1 MGNKNKIQVIV
12 NKHFQ
17 VEPFIAALMALNR
30 EEKLNF
36 PMPTQLNIPTDG
48 TNRMNKPRASYRT
61 NELIFDIDVWC
72 IEDLMPADAN
82 GSNSEEK
89 YKVLP
94 QFFYNQFKEALTNTT
109 LVISVSTAESTNEIQ
124 EKLTEKSD
132 GSINGSV
139 LFGNNFFMLDVHSIS
154 SDPDPYSGSYLKI
167 AEDDV
172 FKNRSPLPLTSDA
185 KLQDAAKD
193 FWIQNKKPD
202 SEMKCVRNNKYMSIG
217 VVNVTDYNAYKT
229 ADPVAHDAAMEH
241 SAAKAYT
248 PVSIETTHG
257 IVDMAMNEAI
267 TKLEMKNKPYIE
279 FVSPITDRY
288 GCFDDDVGTTGLQN
302 YIAGYNA
309 GIAVGHFLKL
319 IDDEYKIIPTPV
331 CI

>member
-1 MGNKNKIQVIV
+1 
-12 NKHFQ
+12 
-17 VEPFIAALMALNR
+17 
-30 EEKLNF
+30 
-36 PMPTQLNIPTDG
+36 
-48 TNRMNKPRASYRT
+48 
-61 NELIFDIDVWC
+61 
-72 IEDLMPADAN
+72 MPADAN

-94 QFFYNQFKEALTNTT
+94 QFFCNQFKEALTNTT
-109 LVISVSTAESTNEIQ
+109 LVISVSTAESTKEIQ
-124 EKLTEKSD
+124 EKLTKKSD

-154 SDPDPYSGSYLKI
+154 PDPDPYSGSYLKI

-172 FKNRSPLPLTSDA
+172 FKNRSPIPLTSDA

-193 FWIQNKKPD
+193 FWIQNNKPD
-202 SEMKCVRNNKYMSIG
+202 SEMKCVRNNNYMSIG
-217 VVNVTDYNAYKT
+217 VVNVTDYNAYTT
-229 ADPVAHDAAMEH
+229 ADPAAHDAAMEH
-241 SAAKAYT
+241 STAKAYT

-267 TKLEMKNKPYIE
+267 TKLKMKNKPYIE

-288 GCFDDDVGTTGLQN
+288 GCFGDDVGTTGLQN

-309 GIAVGHFLKL
+309 GISVGHFLKL
-319 IDDEYKIIPTPV
+319 IDDEYKKIPTPI